1 MTRSPAVGKKKILIV
16 EDHPLFRAMLVQLIE
31 HDLGMSVCGHLP

>member
-1 MTRSPAVGKKKILIV
+1 MTPFPAVGKKKVLIV

-31 HDLGMSVCGHLP
+31 LELGMTVCG